1 MLFFFFGKV
10 GIQCWLSQRF
20 IFKTFVNQM
29 FLGGGFKFF
38 WCSPLP
44 GGMIPI
50 WLICFKGVETT
61 NQIKFKLLVYGH
73 LAGKNESGNSWVAFR
88 VIMSSVFCRRCV
100 YGCFLKWW
108 YPQKHPKMI
117 IFSRKTHGCWVPAFR
132 ETPIYFFWTKWLIEK
147 HSWLSR

>member
-1 MLFFFFGKV
+1 MLTQPTV
-10 GIQCWLSQRF
+10 Y
-20 IFKTFVNQM
+20 FKTFVNQM

-108 YPQKHPKMI
+108 YPQKHPKWSFLVGKPMVVGYQHFGKPPY
-117 IFSRKTHGCWVPAFR
+117 IFFGQND
-132 ETPIYFFWTKWLIEK
+132 WLKSIPGFPGNFL
-147 HSWLSR
+147 LSI